1 MWEMHLVCIVL
12 PRGSADGSAALSS
25 CCWYFYPKW
34 DAVKDLCFF
43 CLCSLICS
51 RWDLP
56 KHLRAGVQLVCNRI
70 RAPKEVRICKSW
82 CYCHLC
88 LRACCLGVSCRNLAI
103 GAFFAY
109 FFCCPGVFHI
119 KQPLP
124 QTCPVL
130 LWSTEAGTLGCC
142 HIAWIYNRWRRIK
155 SQEDYNKA
163 ERN

>member
-1 MWEMHLVCIVL
+1 MLPSCSAEGTSTPSGCCEGLVLLL
-12 PRGSADGSAALSS
+12 P
-25 CCWYFYPKW
+25 
-34 DAVKDLCFF
+34 
-43 CLCSLICS
+43 CSLICS

-56 KHLRAGVQLVCNRI
+56 RHLRAGVQLVCNRI

-88 LRACCLGVSCRNLAI
+88 LGARSLGVSCRNLDI
-103 GAFFAY
+103 GAFFFAY
-109 FFCCPGVFHI
+109 FFCSPGVSHI

-130 LWSTEAGTLGCC
+130 LWSTEASTLGCC
-142 HIAWIYNRWRRIK
+142 HIAWIYDRWRRIK

-163 ERN
+163 GCN